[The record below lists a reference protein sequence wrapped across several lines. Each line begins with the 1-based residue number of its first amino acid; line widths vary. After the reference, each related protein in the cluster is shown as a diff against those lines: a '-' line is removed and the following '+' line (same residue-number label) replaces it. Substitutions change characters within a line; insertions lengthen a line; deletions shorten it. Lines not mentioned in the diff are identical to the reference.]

1 MAKIVYAC
9 GNRNGA
15 NSQLYRF
22 LKDNNHHEI
31 KVAAYLRSSQFL
43 NHIDWTLD
51 ALNHPYIRNNR
62 SELKQILS
70 KDNVPSVGVEELFIL
85 MEEINAFEPD
95 LVICDFEPIV
105 SNIASSLGLRLW
117 YCSPVHLYD
126 GVQWQY
132 GQLRYNG
139 LLAKT
144 KQTLLRLP
152 EPEKKLV
159 YSPFGDLSF
168 GPSLKDG
175 FEWVRPYY
183 ISDNKNQNTASLAVV
198 NDLERLP
205 VLSKVL
211 NCIPPFNL
219 TLFSPFEYKLSHLEC
234 QDILD
239 EDKYSFVLSNAKWLL
254 LTGETS
260 YLADA
265 MYRGIQKIT
274 LTPNLNDPEELLN
287 ASLCRSTLV
296 GDDLG
301 QVEFLEKYAVDTIQK
316 SLEKAELGIT
326 DYLDIKNNI
335 VNLTER
341 IKCDL

>member
-22 LKDNNHHEI
+22 LKENSHHEI
-31 KVAAYLRSSQFL
+31 RVAAYLKSSTFL
-43 NHIDWTLD
+43 THIDWTLD
-51 ALNHPYIRNNR
+51 ALTHCYTRNDR
-62 SELKQILS
+62 YELKKILN
-70 KDNVPSVGVEELFIL
+70 KGNVPSVGVEELFIL
-85 MEEINAFEPD
+85 MEEIAAFAPD

-126 GVQWQY
+126 GIQWQN
-132 GQLRYNG
+132 GQLRYYG
-139 LLAKT
+139 ILAKT

-152 EPEKKLV
+152 DPEKKLV
-159 YSPFGDLSF
+159 YSPFGDLSL
-168 GPSLKDG
+168 GPTLKEG
-175 FEWVRPYY
+175 FEWVRPYF
-183 ISDNKNQNTASLAVV
+183 ISNNKNQNKTSLAII

-205 VLSKVL
+205 ILSKIL
-211 NCIPPFNL
+211 NCIPPFDL
-219 TLFSPFEYKLSHLEC
+219 TLFSPLDQRQSDLEC

-239 EDKYSFVLSNAKWLL
+239 QDKYTFALRNAKWLL

-260 YLADA
+260 YLTDA
-265 MYRGIQKIT
+265 MYGGVQKIA
-274 LTPNLNDPEELLN
+274 LTPNLDDPEELLN
-287 ASLCRSTLV
+287 ACLCRATLV

-301 QVEFLEKYAVDTIQK
+301 QVEFLERYAVETIQK
-316 SLEKAELGIT
+316 SLEEADLGIT
-326 DYLDIKNNI
+326 DYLNINKNI

-341 IKCDL
+341 IECDL